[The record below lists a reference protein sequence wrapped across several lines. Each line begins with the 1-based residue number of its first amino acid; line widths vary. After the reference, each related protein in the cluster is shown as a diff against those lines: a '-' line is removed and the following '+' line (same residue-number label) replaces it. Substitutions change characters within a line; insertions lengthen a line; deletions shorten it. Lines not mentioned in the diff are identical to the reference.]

1 MKLSYF
7 IYSKSIRSKT
17 MIILYVV
24 LLSIKSIA
32 QQNPQFSQY
41 LQNPLVLN
49 PAITG
54 AEDFL
59 DVTIGYRNQWTG
71 FDGAPKTGTLSFHT
85 PTSLLFRTNRRATS
99 ESHSGLGA
107 FIYSDDTGPINQ
119 SGYYLSYAYHLQA
132 SEEWFVSIGTF
143 VGGSQFS
150 FNANDVELVEN
161 PNDILVQNISNTN
174 FDMSLGIYI
183 YSKNLFMGITANKI
197 FDQEIPYNIQ
207 NGALST
213 GTLPRNYNALLGSRI
228 DLDRYWTI
236 IPSGVIRTIENA
248 PVQWDISLKA
258 EYQNRLW
265 GGISYRNEESVY
277 ALVGFRI
284 WDSFYVGYS
293 YDYPISE
300 FGNNQSGS
308 HEIVLSYRIFGG
320 NNKCG
325 CAVNS
330 L

>member
-1 MKLSYF
+1 MRIKLK
-7 IYSKSIRSKT
+7 IKQT
-17 MIILYVV
+17 LVLMAILI
-24 LLSIKSIA
+24 SIKSYA

-49 PAITG
+49 PAIAG
-54 AEDFL
+54 AEGFL
-59 DVTIGYRNQWTG
+59 DITLGYRNQWTG
-71 FDGAPKTGTLSFHT
+71 FEGAPKTGTLSFHT
-85 PTSLLFRTNRRATS
+85 PTALLFGKNRRSTNG
-99 ESHSGLGA
+99 SHSGIGA
-107 FIYSDDTGPINQ
+107 FVYGDNTGPINQ

-132 SEEWFVSIGTF
+132 SEDWFVSLGTF
-143 VGGSQFS
+143 VGASQFS
-150 FNANDVELVEN
+150 FNANEVELIDN

-174 FDMSLGIYI
+174 FDMSFGLYV
-183 YSKNLFMGITANKI
+183 YSKDLFFGIAANQVL
-197 FDQEIPYNIQ
+197 DQEIPFDLQ
-207 NGALST
+207 NGILTT
-213 GTLPRNYNALLGSRI
+213 GKQHRNYNFLIGSRVTM
-228 DLDRYWTI
+228 DRDWTI
-236 IPSGVIRTIENA
+236 IPSGVLRTVENA
-248 PVQWDISLKA
+248 PVQWDISVKA

-277 ALVGFRI
+277 ALVGFRV
-284 WDSFYVGYS
+284 WDSFSVGYS

-300 FGNNQSGS
+300 FRNNQSGS

>member
-1 MKLSYF
+1 MNLPYRT
-7 IYSKSIRSKT
+7 I
-17 MIILYVV
+17 IILF
-24 LLSIKSIA
+24 LLLPIKNYA

-59 DVTIGYRNQWTG
+59 DITLGYRNQWTG
-71 FDGAPKTGTLSFHT
+71 FKGAPKTGTLSFHT
-85 PTSLLFRTNRRATS
+85 PMSVLTDRRS
-99 ESHSGLGA
+99 YSGSHSSIGA
-107 FIYSDDTGPINQ
+107 FVYSDDTGPINQ
-119 SGYYLSYAYHLQA
+119 SGYYASYAYHLQT
-132 SEEWFVSIGTF
+132 SEEWFVSLGTF
-143 VGGSQFS
+143 VGASQFS
-150 FNANDVELVEN
+150 FNANEVELIDN

-174 FDMSLGIYI
+174 FDMSLGLYV
-183 YSKNLFMGITANKI
+183 YSKYMFIGIAANQVL
-197 FDQEIPYNIQ
+197 DQEIPHDLQ
-207 NGALST
+207 NGSLTT
-213 GTLPRNYNALLGSRI
+213 GKQNRNYNFLLGSRI
-228 DLDRYWTI
+228 IADRDWTI
-236 IPSGVIRTIENA
+236 IPSGVLRTVENA
-248 PVQWDISLKA
+248 PVQWDVSMKA

-265 GGISYRNEESVY
+265 GGVSYRNEESVY
-277 ALVGFRI
+277 ALVGFRV
-284 WDSFYVGYS
+284 WDSFSVGYS

-300 FGNNQSGS
+300 FRNNQSGS